1 MKKRDFLKTSLAAA
15 STVFLPKSIMALGIT
30 ENKLRTAHIGIGG
43 MGSADLKSITS
54 HPDVLVVGL
63 CDVDSNA
70 IIKASEIHPNA
81 KTYKDY
87 RVMLKEMANEID
99 AVIVS
104 TPDHTHAPASI
115 MAMEMDKPVYCQ
127 KPLAHH
133 VSEVRA
139 MRKIAEEK
147 NLVTQM
153 GIQVHSFYDYKL
165 ATLLIQSGIIGK
177 VSRVRAW
184 SPKNWGYDGLKP
196 NGSDLVPSNLDWN
209 LWLGTAEERPFKENV
224 YHPANWR
231 KLIDFG

>member
-1 MKKRDFLKTSLAAA
+1 MGKKA
-15 STVFLPKSIMALGIT
+15 
-30 ENKLRTAHIGIGG
+30 NKLRTAHIGVGG
-43 MGSADLKSITS
+43 MGGADLKSIAS
-54 HPDVLVVGL
+54 HPDVEVAGL

-70 IIKASEIHPNA
+70 IAKAIANHPNA
-81 KTYKDY
+81 KTFKDY
-87 RVMLKEMANEID
+87 RVMLREMSNEID

-115 MAMEMDKPVYCQ
+115 MAMEMNKPVYCQ

-139 MRKIAEEK
+139 MREIAEKK

-165 ATLLIQSGIIGK
+165 ATLLIQSGIVGK

-184 SPKNWGYDGLKP
+184 SPKNWGYDGP
-196 NGSDLVPSNLDWN
+196 PAIGSDPIPSNLDWN
-209 LWLGTAEERPFKENV
+209 LWLGTARERPYKEKV
-224 YHPANWR
+224 YHPGNWR
-231 KLIDFG
+231 KLLILVVPPSEIWVFIFLTHHTMRWL